1 MILYQLNKEKLTRV
15 NENSFKLE
23 KEIQKIVEENIFLLM
38 SLQLVKSEL
47 TIKNRRIDTLAFDK
61 QSNAFIIIE
70 YKRDK
75 NISVIDQGVTYLN
88 LMLENKADFVI
99 EYNERLKGN
108 LKRDDVDWSQTRV
121 VFVSTSFTENQILS
135 TNFKDLGIEL
145 WEIKRFENNLISFNN
160 IKKTTSAPSIKPLA
174 KKDKAI
180 QSVASE
186 IKAYTE
192 EEHLEKGN
200 ESIREL
206 YFEIKSAIVQLD
218 DDIEVSPRKL
228 RMAFTKNGK
237 KFCDIAIYNKQL
249 KLWINLK
256 KGKLNDPKK
265 LGRDVSN
272 VGHWGSGDYEI
283 SITNNAEKE
292 YTMSLV
298 KQAIK

>member
-75 NISVIDQGVTYLN
+75 NMSVIDQGVTYLN

-186 IKAYTE
+186 IK
-192 EEHLEKGN
+192 
-200 ESIREL
+200 
-206 YFEIKSAIVQLD
+206 
-218 DDIEVSPRKL
+218 
-228 RMAFTKNGK
+228 
-237 KFCDIAIYNKQL
+237 
-249 KLWINLK
+249 
-256 KGKLNDPKK
+256 
-265 LGRDVSN
+265 
-272 VGHWGSGDYEI
+272 
-283 SITNNAEKE
+283 
-292 YTMSLV
+292 
-298 KQAIK
+298 

>member
-75 NISVIDQGVTYLN
+75 NMSVIDQGVTYLN

-283 SITNNAEKE
+283 SITNNADKE

>member
-75 NISVIDQGVTYLN
+75 NKSVIDQGVTYLN

-206 YFEIKSAIVQLD
+206 YFEIKSASVQLD

>member
-1 MILYQLNKEKLTRV
+1 M
-15 NENSFKLE
+15 
-23 KEIQKIVEENIFLLM
+23 
-38 SLQLVKSEL
+38 
-47 TIKNRRIDTLAFDK
+47 
-61 QSNAFIIIE
+61 
-70 YKRDK
+70 
-75 NISVIDQGVTYLN
+75 
-88 LMLENKADFVI
+88 
-99 EYNERLKGN
+99 
-108 LKRDDVDWSQTRV
+108 
-121 VFVSTSFTENQILS
+121 
-135 TNFKDLGIEL
+135 
-145 WEIKRFENNLISFNN
+145 
-160 IKKTTSAPSIKPLA
+160 A